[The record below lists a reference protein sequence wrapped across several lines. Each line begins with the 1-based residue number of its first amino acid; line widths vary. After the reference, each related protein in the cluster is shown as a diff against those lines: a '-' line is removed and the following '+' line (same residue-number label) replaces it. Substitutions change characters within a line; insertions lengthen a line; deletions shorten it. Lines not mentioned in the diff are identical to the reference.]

1 MAYDVEDKVVQM
13 RFDNREFDPN
23 IDASIKSLE
32 KLERSLQMANG
43 TKGFENVE
51 KSARNFNLN
60 PALTAVES
68 LKNGFSTMEIVAITA
83 ISNITNKAMAM
94 GNKLIQAF
102 AIQPLTSGFGEYS
115 EQMNST
121 QVILSNLSNETL
133 PSVTESLDELNTYA
147 DRTIYSFGQMTQA
160 IGKFAAAGVELK
172 PATAA
177 IKGLSSAAATVG
189 ANNQQL
195 FSAYYNLAQ
204 SMQLGYLQ
212 LIDWKSLENST
223 IGNKTMREAFI
234 KTAQELGTFTEA
246 TTTAED
252 AYADFRGSLSKKWLT
267 SDVIVKALEK
277 YSRAIKKTEDG
288 YVVWDEANKKAGES
302 LTQLKDEITGVTYY
316 MSETYGRME
325 EWEVQLAETAYRS
338 ATEIKSFKQMWET
351 LTEAAGT
358 GWAETW
364 KIIFGDLEQAK
375 ELWTSIAEPIQRV
388 IDTFNDLRNS
398 ALETWSAMGGR
409 EDFRDALVNFAE
421 SFGKMGDA
429 IKLTLEKIFG
439 TSIYKD
445 TKGVEHEISNVTL
458 ALAKAT
464 RILKLFSQYLVMSD
478 DEINNLSDSLA
489 VLFKPLKWIAQILG
503 FIAKVILAT
512 IVMGVA
518 IVRTIIMIAQN
529 LSMLPQII
537 DEIFGEHSFDQFL
550 DFLGLVFKITGSI
563 FGLIVDIGKLIG
575 TIFTPVL
582 GFISD
587 LLSGLTGTDVRLAG
601 LSQVFEFIGNAILFA
616 LNGLY
621 EFINAIR
628 KVIQAVTAFVRGDT
642 TNISEYLEKNGT
654 FGGVAF
660 VQGITSV
667 LQKGIG
673 KIGELGFKL
682 GNALKTAFNLVLG
695 IRSPSREA
703 KKSMN
708 HYVDGLVIGS
718 EEGSSDVEKAGRN
731 LADDFGESFND
742 ELDNI
747 GKNLR
752 RGRKSRQE
760 LLEDLGIE
768 DKTKNKIK
776 IKDFSEFNHEI
787 DNTNRN
793 LDKTAEE
800 VEKVETLGEKI
811 SKVFSKI
818 GEVISTIWTKVT
830 NFITNISAAQVI
842 IIAFSAAVILLIF
855 NIARVIGEA
864 KEVIEGFGRVV
875 KGFAARI
882 WAEAFDQMSQAL
894 FNIAKAIAL
903 LVLVANLDPEG
914 MKQSVIILGIFIGV
928 ISALVVVFSRLITI
942 TDKIKSIKNA
952 GEALNAFGSAIAKVF
967 GLMSIAAMVAALS
980 FSIMMLTDSLATLSQ
995 IETKDLWKGL
1005 AVLVILLAAMTAIIL
1020 VLSKNTIQLT
1030 MGTVLIFAYSYA
1042 LKLFSNALA
1051 NISDGLSANIQK
1063 ITNMTFKEVAVLMS
1077 FVIGLTVLSVYLNR
1091 ASYALGRVIASL
1103 SLLAIGIGVMVALMG
1118 IFESNPV
1125 AQSFIT
1131 AMSDWRLWT
1140 AIGLSVIGIL
1150 AAFAIVSER
1159 LAKISKQT
1167 KTDLNK
1173 LYTGMSGL
1181 STVFNKLGSTIAIV
1195 MASIAGTIAIVAYSM
1210 SKFGSENTTKAFAIA
1225 LGSII
1230 LISGILIGFMQ
1241 LFIKDVK
1248 ELKTTNVDEK
1258 QFDQVSKALK
1268 GIVGSIIGLAITL
1281 AAVVAAVGLF
1291 FKIYEKNPEEGF
1303 KVLITSVAL
1312 LVAVGGIIA
1321 GLMVVMGRNFK
1332 GDNNS
1337 GNNILKSFIP
1347 IILLVG
1353 ELVGA
1358 LALFSTFKNPKDLI
1372 PGILAINAVM
1382 APVIALIAVI
1392 GQLGNALTDKKAD
1405 GSGTKTEH
1413 DAKAIEA
1420 LFKPL
1425 IVIFTTV
1432 AVLIAEISAL
1442 SILIGK
1448 GLVNPKDMVA
1458 PLIVFY
1464 SVFGMI
1470 IPILWGLNRIAETSG
1485 KAANPTHMVQTLN
1498 RVALVLVTIGGIA
1511 VTVMGAIAG
1520 LSYLSTMGGFNS
1532 AGIVAII
1539 TSIGAV
1545 VGAAV
1550 VASIWIVKNLAEQR
1564 SLNMGMIGQIALLL
1578 GLMTTS
1584 GLMIAGMVNSLRGI
1598 PLGTVAAEIV
1608 LLSFAMMNVAGLVTG
1623 LIFLSKVANSI
1634 GNLRNIIILLGNLS
1648 GVIALLGGIAFL
1660 LRNVDAE
1667 SLRTNMI
1674 TLMVSLAIIGAMVSA
1689 LTMLSK
1695 IQSIDTSKIYAIA
1708 ATFTSIAIAVGLF
1721 GAVMNAFAAIDTE
1734 KVDQVILLLG
1744 TMVIA
1749 LAALGIVSAILGGV
1763 FSAIGG
1769 WSGLVIAFFGAMTT
1783 VLLAFGVAVSMIA
1796 NSDLNSLKTF
1806 LESLTDSAGG
1816 LSTVGQ
1822 ALWIL
1827 VGACTALAIG
1837 LTLGGPGILI
1847 AAAAFLALAA
1857 ALSVLVNA
1865 LAALVAITDAL
1876 QGLITVL
1883 TQIKGIL
1890 APFGIFLGL
1899 LTLFAPGI
1907 LVVSL
1912 AINLILISITAFIG
1926 ALGLLSNAIEKLT
1939 TVMLPFVQTLRESG
1953 LYIAEH
1959 YKSFIAL
1966 GTAISGLGTAC
1977 AIAAPGLLALAGAI
1991 GIIVVSAG
1999 LGIALILV
2007 GLGALLGL
2015 ATPFIAT
2022 LTIGFIALTAMIIAL
2037 RDTFIEFLDA
2047 MMLRLPK
2054 IVAMLKELAPVSN
2067 AISAIGGAFLLLG
2080 IGLLSTSIGLIVASL
2095 GILALA
2101 GALKVLSLVVGPF
2114 EEFVRKL
2121 TTLADQADIFVDL
2134 TITFAIFGLGLTA
2147 LGLGSLVAAIGLLAV
2162 AGALAVLGNVV
2173 GSLEDFIAKLTFLSN
2188 QTMML
2193 TDLTIT
2199 FGIFG
2204 LGLTALGLGSLV
2216 AGIGLAA
2223 LAGSLAIFNV
2233 IGFDTLIDAFSRLLE
2248 LNKDGSIVGFGFSLI
2263 PLGIGLIAL
2272 GIGCG
2277 VAGLGL
2283 ALLAPALILAGAA
2296 FLIFTAGIFITAAAF
2311 SLFTASLL
2319 ALTSQVTGEQLT
2331 SIGYGIMIIGIGI
2344 GVLAGAMLLLGVV
2357 AVIVSLVVAPIQVF
2371 ITVLMMLLGTIPAI
2385 SNGIVTLSNVF
2396 KVAALNIAISVL
2408 TISNAIKTAVHDII
2422 EAIEE
2427 VMNLAQ
2433 QGIAIGVN
2441 LIAGFIEGIDSG
2453 LGSIG
2458 ETMGNVINAIADPIL
2473 SFFGIHSP
2481 SKWFSWVA
2489 DMCTQGFTQET
2500 LKQCP
2505 AFQNAGQAAGQAAGG
2520 GFLNTIK
2527 NYFSGSKVGQVITSG
2542 VNNIKNKLTT
2552 KFGNIFGKDSALGKG
2567 IQTVKDIFSGNF
2579 DFSNL
2584 LGKVGLGDTSNIFD
2598 GLTDSLG
2605 DLNSGLGDVGSTA
2618 QSTKGTLE
2626 ELTDTIK
2633 NQMQIFER
2641 FNDEDIID
2649 PKELIHNMESQIRGI
2664 TNWAN
2669 GIDTLAARGAS
2680 AGLIQY
2686 LSELGPQGYKYV
2698 ESFLEMTGDQ
2708 FAKANDLFTQSL
2720 SIPDEAA
2727 NTLLDGYRKSG
2738 AEIVEAVNEGMN
2750 SGIGSGT
2757 GAAVNTFDNAMSQME
2772 TSAEDTGKQIVQTSI
2787 DNGELTCEAIR
2798 TLAGEGGEDAIL
2810 YYSETLHK
2818 WLNSA
2823 QYEALSDEM
2832 KAALGEVWQIRAG
2845 DAMNMA
2851 GRQVDISKNVTDTDY
2866 LAELAKEKGV
2876 FYLEK
2881 FGEAL
2886 SSTQYIAKCMQKGGQ
2901 LIPATISDTVK
2912 PEELGD
2918 LMGKTAV
2925 EWAATAFIEG
2935 DGDIAAGMEEM
2946 FVSAGNIVEDVII
2959 DIGSEAGQ
2967 LYIGSAADSIEKE
2980 TPQVVDAISKT
2991 WDTARDA
2998 QNDYWNQMQSDYEKM
3013 IKQQKENAKNLS
3025 NGLKDNDAS
3034 YTNTGKNNGNAY
3046 INGFR
3051 SSTKINSP
3059 SKVMHENGMYL
3070 VEGLAEGIED
3080 YKYLIT
3086 KASSDLA
3093 QDPVDTL
3100 ADIIHTISSTFT
3112 DDIDAEPTIRPIIDM
3127 SNVDANADKL
3137 DTLFSTQQATIAANA
3152 QVRYTHDDS
3161 IAKLKSA
3168 YADVINNA
3176 NAQLV
3181 MAIQNS
3187 EQPVNVNVT
3196 LEGSASDF
3204 FSAMVDQTR
3213 QRVASGANNP
3223 FLITNRNGINAAL
3236 V

>member
-32 KLERSLQMANG
+32 KLEKSLQMANG
-43 TKGFENVE
+43 TKWFENVE

-60 PALTAVES
+60 PALTAVEG

-83 ISNITNKAMAM
+83 ISNITNKAIAM

-102 AIQPLTSGFGEYS
+102 AIQPLTSGFSEYS

-133 PSVTESLDELNTYA
+133 PSVTASLDELNEYA

-234 KTAQELGTFTEA
+234 RTAQELGTFTDA
-246 TTTAED
+246 TTTAEK
-252 AYADFRGSLSKKWLT
+252 AYADFRGSLQDKWLT
-267 SDVIVKALEK
+267 SDVIVKTLEK
-277 YSRAIKKTEDG
+277 YSRAIKKNGDA
-288 YVVWDEANKKAGES
+288 YAVWDETKKEFAET
-302 LTQLKDEITGVTYY
+302 LREEKDAITGLTYY
-316 MSETYGRME
+316 MSDTYGRME
-325 EWEVQLAETAYRS
+325 EWEVQLAETAYKS

-364 KIIFGDLEQAK
+364 KIIFGDLNQAK
-375 ELWTSIAEPIQRV
+375 ELWTNIADPIQRV
-388 IDTFNDLRNS
+388 IDTFNNLRNE
-398 ALETWSAMGGR
+398 ALQTWSELGGF
-409 EDFRDALVNFAE
+409 EDFRDSLVNFAE
-421 SFGKMGDA
+421 AFGKFGDA
-429 IKLTLEKIFG
+429 IKLTLDKTFG
-439 TSIYKD
+439 TSIIQIN
-445 TKGVEHEISNVTL
+445 GVDKEVSNITL
-458 ALAKAT
+458 AFLKAT
-464 RILKLFSQYLVMSD
+464 RILKIFSQYLVMSD
-478 DEINNLSDSLA
+478 KDINSLSDSLS
-489 VLFKPLKWIAQILG
+489 VLLRPLRFVAQVLG
-503 FIAKVILAT
+503 FVAKVMLAT

-518 IVRTIIMIAQN
+518 IVRTIIEIAQH
-529 LSMLPQII
+529 LALLPMII
-537 DEIFGEHSFDQFL
+537 DDIFGDESFAQFKE
-550 DFLGLVFKITGSI
+550 FLGLIFKILGNI
-563 FGLIVDIGKLIG
+563 VGLIVDLGKLVG
-575 TIFTPVL
+575 AIFTPIL
-582 GFISD
+582 DFISE
-587 LLSGLTGTDVRLAG
+587 LLSGLTGTDVRLARIG
-601 LSQVFEFIGNAILFA
+601 DVFEFIGNVILFA
-616 LNGLY
+616 INGLN
-621 EFINAIR
+621 EFINVIRSVVRAI
-628 KVIQAVTAFVRGDT
+628 TAFIKGDVV
-642 TNISEYLEKNGT
+642 NMGDYLEKNGA
-654 FGGVAF
+654 FSGISF
-660 VQGITSV
+660 VQGLTIALQKGITSV
-667 LQKGIG
+667 SK
-673 KIGELGFKL
+673 LGFKL

-695 IRSPSREA
+695 IFSPSREA
-703 KKSMN
+703 KKSMGY
-708 HYVDGLVIGS
+708 YVQGLVEEEKDS
-718 EEGSSDVEKAGRN
+718 EGDVSKAGED
-731 LADDFGESFND
+731 LAEGFGNSFSTKLED
-742 ELDNI
+742 I
-747 GKNLR
+747 GKK
-752 RGRKSRQE
+752 GKKSKQE
-760 LLEDLGIE
+760 MLADLGI
-768 DKTKNKIK
+768 KTETKQRIE

-787 DNTNRN
+787 DNVNRN
-793 LDKTAEE
+793 LDQTTDQ
-800 VEKVETLGEKI
+800 VEKVETLGEKVAR
-811 SKVFSKI
+811 VFSKI
-818 GEVISTIWTKVT
+818 GETISTIWTNVS
-830 NFITNISAAQVI
+830 NFVKNISAAQVI

-875 KGFAARI
+875 KGLAARI

-914 MKQSVIILGIFIGV
+914 MKQAVIVLGIFIGV

-980 FSIMMLTDSLATLSQ
+980 VSIMMLTDSLATLSQ
-995 IETKDLWKGL
+995 IPTKDLWKGL

-1051 NISDGLSANIQK
+1051 SISDGLSANIQK

-1103 SLLAIGIGVMVALMG
+1103 SLLSIGIGVMVALMG
-1118 IFESNPV
+1118 VFENNPV

-1140 AIGLSVIGIL
+1140 AIGLSIIGIL
-1150 AAFAIVSER
+1150 VAFGFVSER
-1159 LAKISKQT
+1159 LAKISKTT

-1181 STVFNKLGSTIAIV
+1181 STVFSKLGSTIFVIMTA
-1195 MASIAGTIAIVAYSM
+1195 MAGTIALVALSM
-1210 SKFGSENTTKAFAIA
+1210 SKFGSDNTIKAFEIA
-1225 LGSII
+1225 LGSLI
-1230 LISGILIGFMQ
+1230 LISGMLVGFMQ
-1241 LFIKDVK
+1241 LFIMNVK
-1248 ELKTTNVDEK
+1248 QLKSARVDEK
-1258 QFDQVSKALK
+1258 QFDQINKALK
-1268 GIVGSIIGLAITL
+1268 AIVGSIIGLVATL
-1281 AAVVAAVGLF
+1281 IGVVTAVGLF
-1291 FKIYEKNPEEGF
+1291 YKIYEKNPEEAI
-1303 KVLITSVAL
+1303 KVLVTSVILIAS
-1312 LVAVGGIIA
+1312 VGGILA

-1332 GDNNS
+1332 GDNRA
-1337 GNNILKSFIP
+1337 GDNILKAFIP
-1347 IILLVG
+1347 IILLVS
-1353 ELVGA
+1353 ELLGA
-1358 LALFSTFKNPKDLI
+1358 LALFSTFKNTESI
-1372 PGILAINAVM
+1372 VPG
-1382 APVIALIAVI
+1382 VIAVTMVMLNVSLLLSQLAKISKDTSRSVTEVTKNSGGLVHEEASFANVTVAIIAILSSVAIFMAEIATLAGMISTGLINPEALLAAIISFSLIISQVTASIRLIFSSANVVDPGRI
-1392 GQLGNALTDKKAD
+1392 GDVFASLMGIFGALTILMLSFGGIAYVISRSV
-1405 GSGTKTEH
+1405 GEYLSTK
-1413 DAKAIEA
+1413 D
-1420 LFKPL
+1420 
-1425 IVIFTTV
+1425 
-1432 AVLIAEISAL
+1432 
-1442 SILIGK
+1442 
-1448 GLVNPKDMVA
+1448 
-1458 PLIVFY
+1458 
-1464 SVFGMI
+1464 
-1470 IPILWGLNRIAETSG
+1470 
-1485 KAANPTHMVQTLN
+1485 
-1498 RVALVLVTIGGIA
+1498 LVLVLGTITA
-1511 VTVMGAIAG
+1511 MVLA
-1520 LSYLSTMGGFNS
+1520 LSTAAYIIIKKIGNLTTFPQALS
-1532 AGIVAII
+1532 AFIIVLANLSGIIGLLAI
-1539 TSIGAV
+1539 V
-1545 VGAAV
+1545 
-1550 VASIWIVKNLAEQR
+1550 
-1564 SLNMGMIGQIALLL
+1564 
-1578 GLMTTS
+1578 
-1584 GLMIAGMVNSLRGI
+1584 VNSLRGI
-1598 PLGTVAAEIV
+1598 SLG
-1608 LLSFAMMNVAGLVTG
+1608 NVAGEIGVLSLALMNVVGLVG
-1623 LIFLSKVANSI
+1623 VLIALSKVQTQV
-1634 GNLRNIIILLGNLS
+1634 GDLVPIIVLLGNLS

-1660 LRNVDAE
+1660 LRNVNPKKLIA
-1667 SLRTNMI
+1667 NMG
-1674 TLMVSLAIIGAMVSA
+1674 TLMLALTIMSAMASA
-1689 LTMLSK
+1689 LSMISTIESV
-1695 IQSIDTSKIYAIA
+1695 DASKIYAIA
-1708 ATFTSIAIAVGLF
+1708 ATITSIAIAVSAF
-1721 GAVMNAFAAIDTE
+1721 GAVMYAFAAIDTN
-1734 KVDQVILLLG
+1734 KVDQVTQLLG
-1744 TMVIA
+1744 MMVISLTI
-1749 LAALGIVSAILGGV
+1749 LAGV
-1763 FSAIGG
+1763 AAVIGAVFNSIGG

-1796 NSDLNSLKTF
+1796 NSDLDSLKSF
-1806 LESLTDSAGG
+1806 LESLTNSSGG

-1827 VGACTALAIG
+1827 VGACTALAVG

-1865 LAALVAITDAL
+1865 LATLVAITDAL

-1883 TQIKGIL
+1883 TQIKGVL

-1907 LVVSL
+1907 LVVSV

-1926 ALGLLSNAIEKLT
+1926 ALGLLSNAIGKLT

-1977 AIAAPGLLALAGAI
+1977 GLAAPGLLALAGAI
-1991 GIIVVSAG
+1991 GIIIISAG
-1999 LGIALILV
+1999 AGIALIAV
-2007 GLGALLGL
+2007 GLGVLLGL

-2037 RDTFIEFLDA
+2037 RNAFIEFLDA

-2054 IVAMLKELAPVSN
+2054 IIAMLKELAPVSG

-2121 TTLADQADIFVDL
+2121 TVLADQADTFVDL
-2134 TITFAIFGLGLTA
+2134 SIIFGVFGLGLTA

-2173 GSLEDFIAKLTFLSN
+2173 GSLEDFVAKLTYLSN
-2188 QTMML
+2188 QTTML

-2223 LAGSLAIFNV
+2223 LGGAIAIFNA
-2233 IGFDTLIDAFSRLLE
+2233 IGFDAIIDAFSKLIE
-2248 LNKDGSIVGFGFSLI
+2248 LNRDGSIVGFGFSLI
-2263 PLGIGLIAL
+2263 PVGIGLVA
-2272 GIGCG
+2272 IGAGCI
-2277 VAGLGL
+2277 VASIGL
-2283 ALLAPALILAGAA
+2283 ALLAPALILAASA
-2296 FLIFTAGIFITAAAF
+2296 FLIFTAGLFITASAF
-2311 SLFTASLL
+2311 TLFTTSLL
-2319 ALTSQVTGEQLT
+2319 ALTSQVTGEQLM
-2331 SIGYGIMIIGIGI
+2331 SIGAGIMYIGIGI
-2344 GVLAGAMLLLGVV
+2344 GALAGAMLLLGAVS
-2357 AVIVSLVVAPIQVF
+2357 VIVSLVVAPIQVF
-2371 ITVLMMLLGTIPAI
+2371 VAVLMMLLGTIPAI
-2385 SNGIVTLSNVF
+2385 SNGIITLSNSF
-2396 KVAALNIAISVL
+2396 RVAATNIAISVL
-2408 TISNAIKTAVHDII
+2408 TISNAIKTAVHDIV
-2422 EAIEE
+2422 EAINE

-2453 LGSIG
+2453 IGSIG

-2473 SFFGIHSP
+2473 TFFGIHSP
-2481 SKWFSWVA
+2481 SDWFKWVA

-2552 KFGNIFGKDSALGKG
+2552 KFGNIFGKNSALGQG

-2579 DFSNL
+2579 DFSKIL
-2584 LGKVGLGDTSNIFD
+2584 KDAGLGDGASGMFD
-2598 GLTDSLG
+2598 NLADSLG
-2605 DLNSGLGDVGSTA
+2605 NISGGLGDVGSAAKT
-2618 QSTKGTLE
+2618 TKGTLE
-2626 ELTDTIK
+2626 ELTDTIR
-2633 NQMQIFER
+2633 NQMDVFSR
-2641 FNDEDIID
+2641 FNDEDILD

-2750 SGIGSGT
+2750 TGIGSGT
-2757 GAAVNTFDNAMSQME
+2757 SAAVDTFDSAMHSME
-2772 TSAEDTGKQIVQTSI
+2772 ESSSETGKKILQTSI

-2798 TLAGEGGEDAIL
+2798 TLAGEGGADAIL

-2823 QYEALSDEM
+2823 QYEELNDEM

-2851 GRQVDISKNVTDTDY
+2851 GTKVDTSKTIFDHDY
-2866 LAELAKEKGV
+2866 LNELSKKDGV
-2876 FYLEK
+2876 FYLNG

-2886 SSTQYIAKCMQKGGQ
+2886 SSAQYISKCMEKGGQ
-2901 LIPATISDTVK
+2901 LLPATINEKVK
-2912 PEELGD
+2912 PDELGN

-2925 EWAATAFIEG
+2925 EWTATAIELG
-2935 DGDIAAGMEEM
+2935 DGDIAEGMEIM
-2946 FVSAGNIVEDVII
+2946 FSNAVNQAEDTII
-2959 DIGSEAGQ
+2959 DAGEESANA
-2967 LYIGSAADSIEKE
+2967 YIDSAVDTIEDG
-2980 TPQVVDAISKT
+2980 TTDLTNAVQST
-2991 WDTARDA
+2991 WNSVRDA
-2998 QNDYWNQMQSDYEKM
+2998 SKKSANDYWNQMQSDYEKM
-3013 IKQQKENAKNLS
+3013 MKQQKENAKNLY
-3025 NGLKDNDAS
+3025 NGLKDNDSS

-3080 YKYLIT
+3080 YMYLIT
-3086 KASSDLA
+3086 RASEDMA
-3093 QDPVDTL
+3093 ENPVDTL
-3100 ADIIHTISSTFT
+3100 ADIIQTISSTFT
-3112 DDIDAEPTIRPIIDM
+3112 DDIDAEPTIRPVIDM

-3152 QVRYTHDDS
+3152 QVKYSHDDS
-3161 IAKLKSA
+3161 IAKLKAA

-3181 MAIQNS
+3181 MAIQKS

-3196 LEGSASDF
+3196 LQGDASTF

-3213 QRVASGANNP
+3213 QTVAAGANNP
-3223 FLITNRNGINAAL
+3223 FLITNRNSINAAL
-3236 V
+3236 I